1 MPLLRKYINMAE
13 FINKFYFSV
22 VQNIKSLIYFYSDQV
37 FLSKIAFTSFLKSL
51 DECGWVFCRSS
62 D

>member
-1 MPLLRKYINMAE
+1 MAE

-37 FLSKIAFTSFLKSL
+37 FLSKIAVTIFLKSL
-51 DECGWVFCRSS
+51 DECSWFFADQVTKIFCNLS
-62 D
+62 